1 MPTKA
6 ATQAIARSFLG
17 VTENPPGSNR
27 TRIGV
32 EFGWNGVSW
41 CAMTVSLELIKAGF
55 NIKRN
60 AGADELGAELLGY
73 GWPRIAPANIVSGDV
88 VVYTFSHI
96 GLCEA
101 RTDSGH
107 IIAFEGNHL
116 DKFLRVPRANSSIR
130 YGVRP
135 PYSAAKLAAKK
146 EAPPVKDTSWAI
158 PLQDCGN
165 NGDRPDRIVAAAK
178 AAGNAALLVQV
189 PRAPQGGAQARLAR
203 LAAIIHAY
211 LYNAAARAGIDKLIP

>member
-1 MPTKA
+1 MPTKDA
-6 ATQAIARSFLG
+6 VLAVARSFLG
-17 VTENPPGSNR
+17 VTESPPGSNR

-32 EFGWNGVSW
+32 EFGWNGQPW

-55 NIKRN
+55 SIRKN

-73 GWPRIAPANIVSGDV
+73 HWQRVSPANLTSGDV
-88 VVYTFSHI
+88 IVFTFSHI
-96 GLCEA
+96 GIVEA
-101 RTDSGH
+101 RKDSGH
-107 IIAFEGNHL
+107 VITIEGNHL
-116 DKFLRVPRANSSIR
+116 DRCCRVVRANSSIR

-135 PYSAAKLAAKK
+135 PYSAPKPK
-146 EAPPVKDTSWAI
+146 EVPKVPDTSWAI

-189 PRAPQGGAQARLAR
+189 PRAPQGGAQARLVR
-203 LAAIIHAY
+203 LSEIIHAY
-211 LYNAAARAGIDKLIP
+211 LYNSAARAGMDKLVK